1 MSFSH
6 AIVRP
11 PSATFADGLTTAGL
25 GAPELALAREQHEA
39 YVRALEACGL
49 AVTRL
54 PADDRFP
61 DSTFVEDTA
70 VLARGLAVL
79 CRPGAPSRAGEV
91 EAIRSAVEAAFADVA
106 AIVEPGTVD
115 GGDVCE
121 AGEHVFIGVSERTNE
136 AGARQLAAH
145 LATRGLSSS
154 LVDVRGIPGLL
165 HLKSGIA
172 WLGGRTLALS
182 VPFAERPE
190 FAGWDVL
197 RVPDREEY
205 AANAVLVNGRVL
217 VAAGF
222 PRFEAAVRALGLPTV
237 PLDMSEFRKLDGG
250 LSCLSL
256 RFGATAQGSNRHGV
270 NRHGVRS

>member
-1 MSFSH
+1 MTFTH
-6 AIVRP
+6 ALVRP
-11 PSATFADGLTTAGL
+11 PASTFADGLTTAGL
-25 GAPELALAREQHEA
+25 GSPNLPLALAQHEA
-39 YVRALEACGL
+39 YVKALEACGL
-49 AVTRL
+49 SVTRL

-91 EAIRSAVEAAFADVA
+91 EAIRTAITSFFPSPVAIEA
-106 AIVEPGTVD
+106 PGTVD

-121 AGEHVFIGVSERTNE
+121 AGDHVFVGISERTNE

-145 LATRGLSSS
+145 LATRGLETT

-172 WLGGRTLALS
+172 WLGGRTLALAR
-182 VPFAERPE
+182 PFVGRPE
-190 FAGWDVL
+190 FAAWDVL
-197 RVPDREEY
+197 EVPDGEEY

-217 VAAGF
+217 VATGY
-222 PRFEAAVRALGLPTV
+222 PRFETALRALGLRTV
-237 PLDMSEFRKLDGG
+237 ALDMSEFRKLDGG

-256 RFGATAQGSNRHGV
+256 RF
-270 NRHGVRS
+270 

>member
-1 MSFSH
+1 VRFTR

-11 PSATFADGLTTAGL
+11 PCATFADGLTTAGL
-25 GAPELALAREQHEA
+25 GAPDLALARAQHEA

-91 EAIRSAVEAAFADVA
+91 DAIRAAVEAAFAEVA
-106 AIVEPGTVD
+106 SIEAPGTVD

-121 AGEHVFIGVSERTNE
+121 AGDHVFIGVSERTNQ

-182 VPFAERPE
+182 TPFAGRPD

-197 RVPDREEY
+197 RVPDGEEY

-217 VAAGF
+217 VSSGW
-222 PRFEAAVRALGLPTV
+222 PGVEAALRARGLAPL

-256 RFGATAQGSNRHGV
+256 RWED
-270 NRHGVRS
+270 GVRS

>member
-1 MSFSH
+1 MNFTR

-25 GAPELALAREQHEA
+25 GAPDLPAALAQHAA
-39 YVRALEACGL
+39 YVAALEECGL
-49 AVTRL
+49 AVTAL
-54 PADDRFP
+54 PPDDRFP

-91 EAIRSAVEAAFADVA
+91 EAIRAVVGAFFPSPA
-106 AIVEPGTVD
+106 AIEAPGTVD

-121 AGEHVFIGVSERTNE
+121 AGDHVFIGVSERTNE
-136 AGARQLAAH
+136 EGARQLAAH
-145 LATRGLSSS
+145 LATRGLGST

-172 WLGGRTLALS
+172 WLGGRTLALTE
-182 VPFAERPE
+182 PFASRAE
-190 FAGWDVL
+190 FAGWSPL
-197 RVPDREEY
+197 LLPPEESY

-217 VAAGF
+217 LASGF
-222 PRFEAAVRALGLPTV
+222 PRFEESVRALGLPTL
-237 PLDMSEFRKLDGG
+237 PLGMSEYRKLDGG

-256 RFGATAQGSNRHGV
+256 RF
-270 NRHGVRS
+270 

>member
-1 MSFSH
+1 VSFTR

-11 PSATFADGLTTAGL
+11 PCANFADGLTTAGL
-25 GAPELALAREQHEA
+25 GAPDLALARAQHEA

-91 EAIRSAVEAAFADVA
+91 AAIRAAVEAEFADVA
-106 AIVEPGTVD
+106 AIEAPGTVD

-121 AGEHVFIGVSERTNE
+121 AGDHVFVGVSERTNE
-136 AGARQLAAH
+136 EGARQLAAF
-145 LATRGLSSS
+145 LATRGLTSS

-172 WLGGRTLALS
+172 WLGERTLALS
-182 VPFAERPE
+182 ARFAEREE
-190 FAGWDVL
+190 FAGWDLL
-197 RVPDREEY
+197 RVPEGEDY

-222 PRFEAAVRALGLPTV
+222 PRLEAALRARGLAPLPLG
-237 PLDMSEFRKLDGG
+237 MSEFRKLDGG

-256 RFGATAQGSNRHGV
+256 RF
-270 NRHGVRS
+270 

>member
-1 MSFSH
+1 MMFTR
-6 AIVRP
+6 ALVRP
-11 PSATFADGLTTAGL
+11 PASTFADGLTTAGL
-25 GAPELALAREQHEA
+25 GRPDLGLAVAQHEA
-39 YVRALEACGL
+39 YVKALEACGL
-49 AVTRL
+49 SVTRL

-91 EAIRSAVEAAFADVA
+91 DAIRPFLETVFPPPVTIEA
-106 AIVEPGTVD
+106 PGTVD

-121 AGEHVFIGVSERTNE
+121 AGDHVFVGVSERTNE
-136 AGARQLAAH
+136 AGARQLAAL
-145 LATRGLSSS
+145 LATRGLETT

-172 WLGGRTLALS
+172 WLGGRTLALAR
-182 VPFAERPE
+182 PFVGRPE
-190 FAGWDVL
+190 FATWDVL
-197 RVPDREEY
+197 EVPDGEEY

-217 VAAGF
+217 VASGY
-222 PRFEAAVRALGLPTV
+222 PRFETALRALGLRTV
-237 PLDMSEFRKLDGG
+237 ALDMSEFRKLDGG

-256 RFGATAQGSNRHGV
+256 RF
-270 NRHGVRS
+270 

>member
-1 MSFSH
+1 MTFTR

-11 PSATFADGLTTAGL
+11 PAATFADGLTTAGL
-25 GAPELALAREQHEA
+25 GPPDLAAALSQHSA

-49 AVTRL
+49 AVAAL

-79 CRPGAPSRAGEV
+79 CRPGAPSRVGEV
-91 EAIRSAVEAAFADVA
+91 EAIRGAVESFFPDRA
-106 AIVEPGTVD
+106 AIEAPGTVD

-121 AGEHVFIGVSERTNE
+121 AGDHVFIGVSERTNE
-136 AGARQLAAH
+136 EGARQLAAL
-145 LATRGLSSS
+145 LATRGLGST

-172 WLGGRTLALS
+172 WLGGRTLVLI
-182 VPFAERPE
+182 
-190 FAGWDVL
+190 DVL
-197 RVPDREEY
+197 APLPAFHGWAPLLVAPGEEY

-217 VAAGF
+217 VAEGF
-222 PRFEAAVRALGLPTV
+222 PRFEASVRALGLPAV

-256 RFGATAQGSNRHGV
+256 RF
-270 NRHGVRS
+270 

>member
-1 MSFSH
+1 MSFAR

-11 PSATFADGLTTAGL
+11 PAANFAAGLTTAGL
-25 GAPELALAREQHEA
+25 GLPDLALALAQHAA
-39 YVRALEACGL
+39 YVDALESCGL
-49 AVTRL
+49 AITAL
-54 PADDRFP
+54 PPEEGFP
-61 DSTFVEDTA
+61 DATFVEDTA

-91 EAIRSAVEAAFADVA
+91 EAIRPAIASFFPAPA
-106 AIVEPGTVD
+106 AIRAPGTLD

-121 AGEHVFIGVSERTNE
+121 AGDHVFIGVSERTNE
-136 AGARQLAAH
+136 EGARQLAA
-145 LATRGLSSS
+145 LLLSRGLGST
-154 LVDVRGIPGLL
+154 LVDIREETGLL

-172 WLGGRTLALS
+172 WLGGRTLALTD
-182 VPFAERPE
+182 ALARRPE
-190 FAGWDVL
+190 FAGWTPLPVS
-197 RVPDREEY
+197 PGEEY

-217 VAAGF
+217 LAAGF

-256 RFGATAQGSNRHGV
+256 RF
-270 NRHGVRS
+270 

>member
-1 MSFSH
+1 MTFTR

-11 PSATFADGLTTAGL
+11 PAATFARGLTTAGL
-25 GAPELALAREQHEA
+25 GPPDLPLALAQHA
-39 YVRALEACGL
+39 SYARALEACGL
-49 AVTRL
+49 AVTTL

-91 EAIRSAVEAAFADVA
+91 DAIREAVASFFPSRA
-106 AIVEPGTVD
+106 AIEAPGTVD

-121 AGEHVFIGVSERTNE
+121 AGDHVFIGVSERTNE
-136 AGARQLAAH
+136 EGARQLAGH
-145 LATRGLSSS
+145 LATRGLSST

-172 WLGGRTLALS
+172 WLGGRTLAVAS
-182 VPFAERPE
+182 SFADRSEL
-190 FAGWDVL
+190 AGWDLL
-197 RVPDREEY
+197 RVPAGEEY
-205 AANAVLVNGRVL
+205 AANAVLVNGRLL
-217 VAAGF
+217 VAAGY
-222 PRFEAAVRALGLPTV
+222 PLFEAAVRARGLPTAV
-237 PLDMSEFRKLDGG
+237 LDMSEFRKLDGG

-256 RFGATAQGSNRHGV
+256 RF
-270 NRHGVRS
+270 

>member
-1 MSFSH
+1 LSFTR
-6 AIVRP
+6 AIARP
-11 PSATFADGLTTAGL
+11 PAATYAEGLTTAGL
-25 GAPELALAREQHEA
+25 GPPDLPLALAQHRA
-39 YVRALEACGL
+39 YVAALEACGL
-49 AVTRL
+49 AVTVL
-54 PADDRFP
+54 PPDDRFP

-91 EAIRSAVEAAFADVA
+91 EAIRPALAAVFPSLA
-106 AIVEPGTVD
+106 AIEAPGTVD

-121 AGEHVFIGVSERTNE
+121 AGDHVFIGVSERTNE
-136 AGARQLAAH
+136 EGARQLAA
-145 LATRGLSSS
+145 LLSTRGLGSS

-182 VPFAERPE
+182 RPFAARPE
-190 FAGWDVL
+190 FAGWTVL
-197 RVPDREEY
+197 PVPPGEDY

-217 VAAGF
+217 LAAGY
-222 PRFEAAVRALGLPTV
+222 PGFEAAVKALGLPVV
-237 PLDMSEFRKLDGG
+237 PLDMSEYRKLDGG

-256 RFGATAQGSNRHGV
+256 RFSD
-270 NRHGVRS
+270 GVRS

>member
-1 MSFSH
+1 MTFTR

-11 PSATFADGLTTAGL
+11 PGRTFADGLTTAGL
-25 GAPELALAREQHEA
+25 GLPDLPLALAQHAA
-39 YVRALEACGL
+39 YVAALEACGL

-91 EAIRSAVEAAFADVA
+91 EAIRPALEAFFPSPA
-106 AIVEPGTVD
+106 AIASPGTVD

-121 AGEHVFIGVSERTNE
+121 AGDHVFIGVSERTNE
-136 AGARQLAAH
+136 EGARQLASH
-145 LATRGLSSS
+145 LATRGLGAS

-172 WLGGRTLALS
+172 WLGGRTLVLTAALAS
-182 VPFAERPE
+182 RPE
-190 FAGWDVL
+190 LAGWDPL
-197 RVPDREEY
+197 PVPPGEDY

-217 VAAGF
+217 LAAGF
-222 PRFEAAVRALGLPTV
+222 PRFEAAVRALGLPV
-237 PLDMSEFRKLDGG
+237 LPLDVSEYRKLDGG

-256 RFGATAQGSNRHGV
+256 RF
-270 NRHGVRS
+270 